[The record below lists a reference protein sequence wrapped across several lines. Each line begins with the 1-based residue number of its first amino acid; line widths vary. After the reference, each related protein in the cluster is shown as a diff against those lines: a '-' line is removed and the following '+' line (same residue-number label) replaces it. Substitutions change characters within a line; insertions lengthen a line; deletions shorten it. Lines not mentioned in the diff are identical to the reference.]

1 MYMLLRKFNRSNHNL
16 YSFNF
21 QQMDPTDLT
30 YEKMITKL
38 RSRRYKCFNAVM
50 REDEDAHHYL
60 GIVNRLSTSFRLGSF
75 EENLFKFL
83 IFILGL
89 RFPCYA
95 EIRARTMV

>member
-1 MYMLLRKFNRSNHNL
+1 
-16 YSFNF
+16 
-21 QQMDPTDLT
+21 MDPTDLT

-38 RSRRYKCFNAVM
+38 RRNVGDNSSLFSRRYKCFNAVM